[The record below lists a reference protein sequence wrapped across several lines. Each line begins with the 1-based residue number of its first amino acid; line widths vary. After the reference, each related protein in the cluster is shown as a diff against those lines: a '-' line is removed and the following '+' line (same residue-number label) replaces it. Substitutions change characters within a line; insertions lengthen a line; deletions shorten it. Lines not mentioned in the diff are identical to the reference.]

1 MKKILAVRDLHLAMR
16 TGEKLVPVLRG
27 INLNL
32 PQGEVH
38 GLVGESGAGKTM
50 LGRVILD
57 ILPPNAVVTAGHVD
71 CATTGS
77 PIKSG
82 GRIVSNRGRSG
93 ISLIPQDPMTS
104 LNPVKKIGK
113 QMVEILKLAHTGPPR
128 ALQERAEALLAE
140 VRIKNPKEVLKQ
152 YPHHLSGG
160 MRQRV
165 LIAMAFSSEPGIII
179 ADEPTTALDVSV
191 QRRVLRLIRDLQK
204 ERNTTIL
211 FVTHDLGVVAKLCD
225 KVSLM
230 HSGMI
235 LEQGLVSEVFHSPS
249 HPYTRSLLRAI
260 EASSE
265 ARTESWSTTVWYAV
279 MTANKDCSMSKSSSP
294 ALCSVRSSRRRL
306 LANMP
311 MPSNSVQLNCPPML
325 TDSDSSRSWMNEVG
339 FSLWSATADDVVT
352 EAPICGRAPAAP
364 QASLTDALSVR
375 NRANWMP

>member
-1 MKKILAVRDLHLAMR
+1 MKNVLTVHDLHLAMR

-32 PQGEVH
+32 PPGEIH

-50 LGRVILD
+50 LGRVILN
-57 ILPPNAVVTAGHVD
+57 ILPPNAVVTAGCVD

-77 PIKSG
+77 PLKSG
-82 GRIVSNRGRSG
+82 GPIFSSRGRSG

-113 QMVEILKLAHTGPPR
+113 QMVEILKLAHAGPPG

-140 VRIKNPKEVLKQ
+140 VRIKKPKDVLKQ

-235 LEQGLVSEVFHSPS
+235 LEQGLVSEIFRSPS
-249 HPYTRSLLRAI
+249 HPYTRSLLKAI
-260 EASSE
+260 PRYDQPREKLSPVAEDLQSQLTDE
-265 ARTESWSTTVWYAV
+265 ARKYDQQRQV
-279 MTANKDCSMSKSSSP
+279 
-294 ALCSVRSSRRRL
+294 
-306 LANMP
+306 
-311 MPSNSVQLNCPPML
+311 
-325 TDSDSSRSWMNEVG
+325 
-339 FSLWSATADDVVT
+339 
-352 EAPICGRAPAAP
+352 
-364 QASLTDALSVR
+364 
-375 NRANWMP
+375 

>member
-1 MKKILAVRDLHLAMR
+1 MKNVLTVHDLHLAMR

-32 PQGEVH
+32 PPGEIH

-50 LGRVILD
+50 LGRVILN
-57 ILPPNAVVTAGHVD
+57 ILPPNAVVTAGCVD

-77 PIKSG
+77 PLKSG
-82 GRIVSNRGRSG
+82 GPIFSSRGRSG

-113 QMVEILKLAHTGPPR
+113 QMVEILKLAHAGPPG

-140 VRIKNPKEVLKQ
+140 VRIKKPKDVLKQ

-235 LEQGLVSEVFHSPS
+235 LEQGLVSEIFRSPS
-249 HPYTRSLLRAI
+249 HPYTRSLLKAI
-260 EASSE
+260 PRYDQPREKLTPVAEDLQAQLTDE
-265 ARTESWSTTVWYAV
+265 ARNY
-279 MTANKDCSMSKSSSP
+279 DQQ
-294 ALCSVRSSRRRL
+294 RR
-306 LANMP
+306 
-311 MPSNSVQLNCPPML
+311 V
-325 TDSDSSRSWMNEVG
+325 
-339 FSLWSATADDVVT
+339 
-352 EAPICGRAPAAP
+352 
-364 QASLTDALSVR
+364 
-375 NRANWMP
+375 

>member
-1 MKKILAVRDLHLAMR
+1 VIHLLTVHDLHLAVR
-16 TGEKLVPVLRG
+16 TGETLVPILRG

-50 LGRVILD
+50 LGRVILN
-57 ILPPNAVVTAGHVD
+57 ILPPNVVITAGHVD
-71 CATTGS
+71 YGTTQPS
-77 PIKSG
+77 LRSG
-82 GRIVSNRGRSG
+82 GRVPDSPGRSG
-93 ISLIPQDPMTS
+93 ISLIPQDPMTA

-113 QMVEILKLAHTGPPR
+113 QMGEILKLVHTDSQR
-128 ALQERAEALLAE
+128 QIQERAEALLAE
-140 VRIKNPKEVLKQ
+140 VRIKKPKEVLKQ

-211 FVTHDLGVVAKLCD
+211 FVTHDLGIVAKLCD

-235 LEQGLVSEVFHSPS
+235 LEQGPVADVFHSPA
-249 HPYTRSLLRAI
+249 HPYTRSLLKAI
-260 EASSE
+260 PRYDQPREKLSPVAEDLQAQLIHE
-265 ARTESWSTTVWYAV
+265 AREY
-279 MTANKDCSMSKSSSP
+279 DQQ
-294 ALCSVRSSRRRL
+294 RR
-306 LANMP
+306 
-311 MPSNSVQLNCPPML
+311 V
-325 TDSDSSRSWMNEVG
+325 
-339 FSLWSATADDVVT
+339 
-352 EAPICGRAPAAP
+352 
-364 QASLTDALSVR
+364 
-375 NRANWMP
+375 

>member
-1 MKKILAVRDLHLAMR
+1 MTKILAVRDLHLAMR

-77 PIKSG
+77 QIKSG
-82 GRIVSNRGRSG
+82 GRIFSNRGRSG

-113 QMVEILKLAHTGPPR
+113 QMVEILQLAHTGPPR

-140 VRIKNPKEVLKQ
+140 VRIKKPEEVLKQ

-211 FVTHDLGVVAKLCD
+211 FITHDLGVVAKLCD

-249 HPYTRSLLRAI
+249 HPYTRSLLNAI
-260 EASSE
+260 PRYDQPREKLAPVAEDLQSQLIDE
-265 ARTESWSTTVWYAV
+265 ARKYDQQRQV
-279 MTANKDCSMSKSSSP
+279 
-294 ALCSVRSSRRRL
+294 
-306 LANMP
+306 
-311 MPSNSVQLNCPPML
+311 
-325 TDSDSSRSWMNEVG
+325 
-339 FSLWSATADDVVT
+339 
-352 EAPICGRAPAAP
+352 
-364 QASLTDALSVR
+364 
-375 NRANWMP
+375 